1 MPITDILDVL
11 YSSDDSGASGSDQ
24 LSKSR
29 SGLRTIC
36 SVQRRATLRARLD
49 ELSPARWMPQSV
61 NLHAMGPAVR
71 ALMLAK

>member
-29 SGLRTIC
+29 SELRTIC
-36 SVQRRATLRARLD
+36 SVQRATLRARLD